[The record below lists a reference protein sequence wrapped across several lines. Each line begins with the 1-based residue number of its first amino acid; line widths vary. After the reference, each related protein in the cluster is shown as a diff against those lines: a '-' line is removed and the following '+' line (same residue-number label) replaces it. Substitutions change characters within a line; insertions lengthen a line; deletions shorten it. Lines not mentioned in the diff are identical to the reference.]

1 VVSEFLLLATVNAF
15 AVASPGA
22 DFAVVVRNTLRGG
35 KSIGVAT
42 ATGIGLGLLVHITYT
57 LLGVAFILAKSD
69 LIFITI
75 KYLGASYLLW
85 LAFKS
90 FQSKK
95 VKSNL
100 SSEQP
105 HIEMTTAQAIKQ
117 GFVVNVLNPKVTLF
131 FVAIFTTTVSSKTSI
146 GIQAL
151 YGVWICVYAA
161 LWFSL
166 VAWSFS
172 RQVILKWYQEH
183 GHFIDWGM
191 GCILV
196 LIAARLIFS

>member
-1 VVSEFLLLATVNAF
+1 LISEFLLLATVNAF

-22 DFAVVVRNTLRGG
+22 DFAVVVRNTLRCG

-42 ATGIGLGLLVHITYT
+42 AIGIGLGLVVHITYT
-57 LLGVAFILAKSD
+57 LFGVAFVLAKSD
-69 LIFITI
+69 LIFTTI

-90 FQSKK
+90 FQSRKI
-95 VKSNL
+95 KSDL
-100 SSEQP
+100 PEEQP
-105 HIEMTTAQAIKQ
+105 HLEMTRSQAIKQ
-117 GFVVNVLNPKVTLF
+117 GFVVNLLNPKVTLF
-131 FVAIFTTTVSSKTSI
+131 FVAIFTTTVSSSTSI
-146 GIQAL
+146 GIQIL

-166 VAWSFS
+166 LAWGFS
-172 RQVILKWYQEH
+172 RKVILNWYQEH

-191 GCILV
+191 GCVLV
-196 LIAARLIFS
+196 LIAARLVL